1 MSQVVNCLVPNT
13 RRHNH
18 EIRENLACTN
28 NVQRKIAKKS
38 ILAKCDIQCIVLHR
52 KKYC

>member
-18 EIRENLACTN
+18 EIREYLACTN
-28 NVQRKIAKKS
+28 NVQRKFAKK
-38 ILAKCDIQCIVLHR
+38 
-52 KKYC
+52 KYFGKM